1 MEFMLK
7 AEKKLKAFSLFGNKK
22 EEALELY
29 QKGAVRVAC
38 CGGHTHIYK
47 CMRIQVACSGIAC
60 ANTHVT
66 PHQIC
71 FKQAKKWQ
79 EAGEACV
86 TFLPQPNH
94 NRDHVRRYQKCADM
108 MLEMRQTHDACNSFL
123 EAAVSLCVCVC
134 LSVAQQLF
142 LSRCRCALRSAIF
155 QRRSS
160 ATRRR
165 AEYR

>member
-29 QKGAVRVAC
+29 QKGAVRVAR
-38 CGGHTHIYK
+38 CGGHTRVFKYIHIHI
-47 CMRIQVACSGIAC
+47 RVACSGIAC
-60 ANTHVT
+60 ANTLVT

-86 TFLPQPNH
+86 TLLPQH
-94 NRDHVRRYQKCADM
+94 NNCDNVRRYQKCADM
-108 MLEMRQTHDACNSFL
+108 MLEMRQTHDACTSFL
-123 EAAVSLCVCVC
+123 EAAVSVCVCLCVCVLPNSC
-134 LSVAQQLF
+134 
-142 LSRCRCALRSAIF
+142 SRAAGVL
-155 QRRSS
+155 
-160 ATRRR
+160 
-165 AEYR
+165 

>member
-94 NRDHVRRYQKCADM
+94 NCDNVRRYQKCADM

-123 EAAVSLCVCVC
+123 EAAVSLCVCVSVC
-134 LSVAQQLF
+134 LLPNSCS
-142 LSRCRCALRSAIF
+142 SRAAGVL
-155 QRRSS
+155 
-160 ATRRR
+160 
-165 AEYR
+165 